1 MSNSNFKNNFS
12 EKIQEIESEIKDL
25 KSQKTKLKNEISGKS
40 KYQYR
45 KERTRRLI
53 EIGALSEKYFELHK
67 LTPEECETL
76 FKTFSTFVTKNKP
89 KHLQK

>member
-1 MSNSNFKNNFS
+1 MSNSNIKKNSS

-53 EIGALSEKYFELHK
+53 EIGALSEKYFELHR